1 MHLTHEISNNYKPKI
16 ERKMEK
22 IAPFKID
29 LADIKKKV
37 DMGLDV
43 ETNALLCPNPEEW
56 YAKAYIRNN
65 YDNFRVIPRV
75 KEGTKVATNLFPAT
89 TVLKEFDCD
98 FTALD
103 SSLDAVSIETT
114 PYSVMFEICQRDLEE
129 SFVSLNM
136 AAGNENWKN
145 ATMFFSHYWD
155 VLAMKVAQDI
165 SIAKWRGQVAGGV
178 SNAVITGLQGRIT
191 ASADTVDVGTAV
203 TDFTDVTAIE
213 GVFEE
218 IVTDANVPESL
229 YEEGVRS
236 ELRFYVNPRV
246 LMAIQIAQAKN
257 NTTNYTVTPL
267 GAFYMGI
274 PIIADGGVE
283 VGFIVMTRR
292 SNLIVA
298 VDAVADENNLKVRDL
313 DVINVPKIRTRID
326 GKLGTQIVNDEEII
340 YAVEA

>member
-1 MHLTHEISNNYKPKI
+1 
-16 ERKMEK
+16 MEN
-22 IAPFKID
+22 IQPFKID
-29 LADIKKKV
+29 LADIKRKV
-37 DMGLDV
+37 EMGLNV
-43 ETNALLCPNPEEW
+43 ETEALLCPNPEEW

-65 YDNFRVIPRV
+65 YENFRVIPRV
-75 KEGTKVATNLFPAT
+75 KEGTKVATNLFPSG

-98 FTALD
+98 FTALTSD
-103 SSLDAVSIETT
+103 LDAVPISTT

-145 ATMFFSHYWD
+145 APMFFSHYWD
-155 VLAMKVAQDI
+155 VLAQKVAEDV
-165 SIAKWRGQVAGGV
+165 SIAKWRGQTGV
-178 SNAVITGLQGRIT
+178 GNAAITGLRSRIT
-191 ASADTVDVGTAV
+191 SSADTVDVGTAV

-218 IVTDANVPESL
+218 IVTNANVPESL
-229 YEEGVRS
+229 YEPQARQ

-246 LMAIQIAQAKN
+246 AMAIQIAQAKN

-267 GAFYMGI
+267 GMAYMGI

-283 VGFIVMTRR
+283 VDFICMTRR

-298 VDAVADENNLKVRDL
+298 VDAVADESNLKIRDL

-326 GKLGTQIVNDEEII
+326 GKLGTQIVNDAEII
-340 YAVEA
+340 YAEEA